1 MADVARVHCCAFHL
15 SRVSDMTPR
24 ERIVAAIE
32 HRETDYVPYVIPID
46 PEVVG
51 RLDEH
56 FGSESWRERIESFVQ
71 TLGVSWGSEHEPPG
85 PWTDAF
91 GVIWEDAPGAGAWHS
106 VEVPLKEP
114 TLEGYDFPELLGDA
128 ELDAMRERL
137 SGEWE
142 RYRLVG
148 LGMLF
153 FERAWALRGM
163 ENILMD
169 FCLHPQFAHELFERL
184 MQLHLDLIER
194 VADLPI
200 DGIRFGDDFGGQR
213 GLIMGTRAWREF
225 LKPRLER
232 MYGLAREKGF
242 HVWIHSCGDNEPIMD
257 DLIEIGVDVFNPF
270 QPEAQDVYAMNERW
284 GEQITFEG
292 GIGTQELL
300 PRGTPEQIRAE
311 IRRLCAEIGRGGGFI
326 ISPTK
331 PILPDVP
338 TENAVACV
346 EEILAQAGH

>member
-1 MADVARVHCCAFHL
+1 
-15 SRVSDMTPR
+15 MTPR

-46 PEVVG
+46 PEVQG

-56 FGSESWRERIESFVQ
+56 YGSGDWRERIQSFLR
-71 TLGVSWGSEHEPPG
+71 TAGVKWRPDSREGQ
-85 PWTDAF
+85 WTDAF
-91 GVIWEDAPGAGAWHS
+91 GVVWEDAPGPGAWHS

-114 TLEGYDFPELLGDA
+114 TLEGYDFPELLPDE
-128 ELDAMRERL
+128 ELDALRETFA
-137 SGEWE
+137 GPHEH
-142 RYRLVG
+142 YRMVG

-169 FCLHPQFAHELFERL
+169 FRLHPEFAHELFDRL
-184 MQLHLDLIER
+184 MQMHLDLVDR
-194 VADLPI
+194 MADLPI
-200 DGIRFGDDFGGQR
+200 DAIRFGDDFGGQR
-213 GLIMGTRAWREF
+213 GLIMGTPVWREF
-225 LKPRLER
+225 LKPRLEK
-232 MYGLAREKGF
+232 MYGRAHERGF
-242 HVWIHSCGDNEPIMD
+242 DVWIHSCGDNSTVIE

-270 QPEAQDVYAMNERW
+270 QPEAQDVYEMNRQV
-284 GEQITFEG
+284 GDRITFEG

-300 PRGTPEQIRAE
+300 PKATPEQIRAE
-311 IRRLCAEIGRGGGFI
+311 IERLCREIGEGGGFI

-331 PILPDVP
+331 PIMPDVP

-346 EEILAQAGH
+346 EAILSQAGH